1 MKKGYRD
8 SCHPIYQLKESE
20 KGFTNDNGCPPSY
33 NRDPFGVCRRCKSQ
47 ISSKNQTSNCLFF
60 ADTYLIKEDYTFNM
74 QNYTEELYAKQIPF
88 KGYLEDRGKQL
99 EASKMT
105 YKTLYFNED
114 NQSVG
119 LYEGFRVADS
129 TKIYR
134 HQQTPGSEVCYQ
146 LSEMAKSS
154 SGYALRPARGFRLE
168 PMSKYP
174 WIDTSQQVAKY
185 PQGALNSTICV
196 KTCPVGEYYEFES
209 LSCRMCDIG
218 CSRCHRVDLC
228 DECVPGYSLVERP
241 KFRELASGLS
251 VGTCVAGCQDEFYA
265 QRYNGRCLECPK
277 GCRVCRD
284 RSKKELGRIT
294 DLEKEEVGSAG
305 FCLICGLSPQTNKK
319 IIADRITGKCIES
332 CSGDGKVT
340 LTKERETSTSS
351 FKYQICERCKVAGCK
366 TCPTGDLNNC
376 LGCKAGLY
384 KQTSDGVVQC
394 VKFNDLKNMS
404 IYLAVGVSLAF
415 LLLVCLIAII
425 IKIIMSQLNSK
436 PSQEKTKKR
445 PKKIIINDPWTQE
458 ILKCDP
464 SHVKNDEIEGIV
476 VEETPFHRIRTS
488 TIKSNILGF
497 TTQKAKE
504 QKKLGREMGNEL
516 SSLKEAGQRKDLFTE
531 IDQDLKKLKM
541 VSQEDV
547 NKIGTK
553 RFLSKVFGK
562 LNEMKSDLR
571 RVEGELV
578 NFMKEQRG
586 DD

>member
-251 VGTCVAGCQDEFYA
+251 VGTCVAGCQDEFYP
-265 QRYNGRCLECPK
+265 QRYNGKCLECQ
-277 GCRVCRD
+277 
-284 RSKKELGRIT
+284 
-294 DLEKEEVGSAG
+294 
-305 FCLICGLSPQTNKK
+305 GLQ
-319 IIADRITGKCIES
+319 
-332 CSGDGKVT
+332 
-340 LTKERETSTSS
+340 
-351 FKYQICERCKVAGCK
+351 
-366 TCPTGDLNNC
+366 
-376 LGCKAGLY
+376 
-384 KQTSDGVVQC
+384 GV
-394 VKFNDLKNMS
+394 
-404 IYLAVGVSLAF
+404 
-415 LLLVCLIAII
+415 
-425 IKIIMSQLNSK
+425 
-436 PSQEKTKKR
+436 
-445 PKKIIINDPWTQE
+445 
-458 ILKCDP
+458 
-464 SHVKNDEIEGIV
+464 
-476 VEETPFHRIRTS
+476 
-488 TIKSNILGF
+488 
-497 TTQKAKE
+497 
-504 QKKLGREMGNEL
+504 
-516 SSLKEAGQRKDLFTE
+516 
-531 IDQDLKKLKM
+531 
-541 VSQEDV
+541 
-547 NKIGTK
+547 
-553 RFLSKVFGK
+553 
-562 LNEMKSDLR
+562 
-571 RVEGELV
+571 
-578 NFMKEQRG
+578 
-586 DD
+586 